1 LNNNQDCGSSK
12 AKGLYEKML
21 SYDSSRHRISEL
33 KDFPSQDFILL
44 IFSFAIQVPRTGKIS
59 DCPAAMALKA
69 AHNIQHQNC
78 AII

>member
-1 LNNNQDCGSSK
+1 M
-12 AKGLYEKML
+12 GLLELRTAVVDK
-21 SYDSSRHRISEL
+21 DVNSEL

-59 DCPAAMALKA
+59 ECPAAMALKA